1 MKTHRT
7 DGVSLSFGTV
17 FLFIVVWWVLAQF
30 VTLAL
35 PAVGWMVAIALIVFG
50 VFGLIG
56 AFRSGRGAV
65 PAPTSG
71 APIAAGGVPAGLHA
85 DIVREL
91 MENQR
96 TSGGTESSARAGTPV
111 GIDQTRLEEPPAPT
125 AAFTP
130 IRSAEPASPYAT
142 DYLTVSDPDPADAAD
157 HPHPADDAEHPAP
170 ADPTRHLDQ
179 ADATENLTPADAT
192 GHLDQADAT
201 KNLTPADGDDRRP
214 DPDRTEVIDGTQT
227 KEIRTEGDGERR

>member
-7 DGVSLSFGTV
+7 DGVSLSFGIV
-17 FLFIVVWWVLAQF
+17 FLFIVVWWLIAQF

-35 PAVGWMVAIALIVFG
+35 PAIGWMVAVALIVFG
-50 VFGLIG
+50 VFGLVG

-71 APIAAGGVPAGLHA
+71 APVSAVAAGGVPAGLHA

-96 TSGGTESSARAGTPV
+96 TSGSTESSAGL
-111 GIDQTRLEEPPAPT
+111 GIDQTRVEPPAPT
-125 AAFTP
+125 ASFAP
-130 IRSAEPASPYAT
+130 IRSSEPPSPYAT
-142 DYLTVSDPDPADAAD
+142 DYLTVSDPDSPSSD
-157 HPHPADDAEHPAP
+157 E
-170 ADPTRHLDQ
+170 
-179 ADATENLTPADAT
+179 ATDVASDE
-192 GHLDQADAT
+192 
-201 KNLTPADGDDRRP
+201 
-214 DPDRTEVIDGTQT
+214 DRTEVVDETPT